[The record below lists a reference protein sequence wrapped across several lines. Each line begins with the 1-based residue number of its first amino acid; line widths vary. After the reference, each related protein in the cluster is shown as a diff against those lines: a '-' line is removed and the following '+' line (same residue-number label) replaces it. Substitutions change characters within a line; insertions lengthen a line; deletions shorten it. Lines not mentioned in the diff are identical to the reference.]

1 MTAPAATLRQYLGS
15 VFEVK
20 PTRRQLATWM
30 AGAGFT
36 LPALSLDQVA
46 AAEAPVA
53 PAPAATPP
61 TLDELYQPAGLLDTA
76 LSPNGSRLASLRVLR
91 EQVANPKT
99 GKGLA
104 KTVEKRTAYVALY
117 TTADL
122 ARPPAFVRV
131 GDYDV
136 EQVEWAND
144 ERLLI
149 WVRMSKDADGRQFGI
164 QLGAY
169 FFPFPIRR
177 VISVGADGSNPAV
190 LFGNQPKAVKRD
202 FDLGNVV
209 DRLPK
214 EEHIVLMQKWES
226 SKDRYGLYRV
236 DVRSGEATLVELGE
250 KATDG
255 WYVQDGRAVLRFDS
269 NYRGTTFS
277 VFGRAPG
284 QNDWALIRKTRRNEM
299 KRYADLDVVGVTA
312 QPGVV
317 LISHRDDKEE
327 FAAIKEFDIRSLAMG
342 RTLKSV
348 EGADITGVVMDEAET
363 LVAVEFKRDRQDY
376 LFDDA
381 GLTKHYRALNRFYQG
396 EANVTLYD
404 VSLDHRHVIFLV
416 TGPRQPGQFVY
427 YNLSTQHLD
436 VLGDQYEHLTPGRL
450 ARMETLQVTTRD
462 GAQIAAYLSHPIG
475 EAKNRPMVVV
485 PHGGP
490 EVRDHYDWDRWTQ
503 ALCAKGWMVLQP
515 QFRGSGGY
523 GKSFGDAGRKHWGD
537 RMQEDVEDAVA
548 QVVAT
553 GAADPRR
560 LALMGASYGGYAAMM
575 GVVRR
580 PTLYQC
586 AVAISGDFDLV
597 DSLAFSRKEDGA
609 DSDTYAYWVASMGDP
624 KKDAALLK
632 AHSPRQRVE
641 EIVVPVMMVAG
652 TEDTIVSPQQSR
664 DMAKAL
670 KKAGKT
676 YEHFELNGE
685 GHTGWSSDN
694 EKKVLTE
701 AIRFIAKAVG

>member
-1 MTAPAATLRQYLGS
+1 MR
-15 VFEVK
+15 
-20 PTRRQLATWM
+20 PTRRQVAAAM
-30 AGAGFT
+30 IGAGFA

-46 AAEAPVA
+46 AAD
-53 PAPAATPP
+53 APAAPTPAALPP

-76 LSPNGSRLASLRVLR
+76 LSPNGGRLASLRVLR

-99 GKGLA
+99 GKNEP

-117 TTADL
+117 ASADL
-122 ARPPAFVRV
+122 TRPPTFVRI

-149 WVRMSKDADGRQFGI
+149 WVRMSKDARGNPTGI
-164 QLGAY
+164 QLGGY
-169 FFPFPIRR
+169 FFAFPIRR
-177 VISVGADGSNPAV
+177 VISVGADGTNPVV

-209 DRLPK
+209 DRLPRD
-214 EEHIVLMQKWES
+214 EHIVLMQKWES

-236 DVRSGEATLVELGE
+236 DVRTGEATLVELGE
-250 KATDG
+250 KSTDG
-255 WYVQDGRAVLRFDS
+255 WYVQDGVPVLRFDS

-284 QNDWALIRKTRRNEM
+284 QTDWALIRKTRRNEM
-299 KRYADLDVVGVTA
+299 ERFTDLDVVGVTA

-317 LISHRDDKEE
+317 LISHREDKEE
-327 FAAIKEFDIRSLAMG
+327 FAAIKEFDIRNLTMG

-348 EGADITGVVMDEAET
+348 EGADITGVTMDEAET
-363 LVAVEFKRDRQDY
+363 LVAVEFMRDRRDY
-376 LFDDA
+376 LFDDP
-381 GLTKHYRALNRFYQG
+381 GLTKHYKALNKFYKG

-404 VSLDHRHVIFLV
+404 ISLDHKHVIFYV

-427 YNLSTQHLD
+427 YNLKTQHLD
-436 VLGDQYEHLTPGRL
+436 VLGDQYEHLTAERL
-450 ARMETLQVTTRD
+450 ARMETLEITTRD
-462 GAQIAAYLSHPIG
+462 GTRITAYLSHPIG
-475 EAKNRPMVVV
+475 EAKNRPMVVM

-490 EVRDHYDWDRWTQ
+490 EVRDHYEWDRWAQ
-503 ALCAKGWMVLQP
+503 ALCARGWLVLQP
-515 QFRGSGGY
+515 NFRGSGGY
-523 GKSFGDAGRKHWGD
+523 GKRFGEAGRKQWGE
-537 RMQEDVEDAVA
+537 RMQQDVEDAVA
-548 QVVAT
+548 HVVAS
-553 GAADPRR
+553 GAADPNR
-560 LALMGASYGGYAAMM
+560 LAIMGASYGGYAAMM
-575 GVVRR
+575 GVVRQ
-580 PTLYQC
+580 PTLYKC
-586 AVAISGDFDLV
+586 AVAISGDFDLI

-624 KKDAALLK
+624 KTDAALLR
-632 AHSPRQRVE
+632 AHSPRQRVN

-676 YEHFELNGE
+676 YEHIELPGE
-685 GHTGWSSDN
+685 GHTGWSDAN

-701 AIRFIAKAVG
+701 AMRFIGKAFG

>member
-1 MTAPAATLRQYLGS
+1 
-15 VFEVK
+15 
-20 PTRRQLATWM
+20 M
-30 AGAGFT
+30 AGAGMI
-36 LPALSLDQVA
+36 LPAMSLEPVM
-46 AAEAPVA
+46 AAETPVPDKPSTA
-53 PAPAATPP
+53 PP

-76 LSPNGSRLASLRVLR
+76 LSPNGVRIASLRVLR
-91 EQVANPKT
+91 EQVPNPQIGPKANKDDP
-99 GKGLA
+99 

-117 TTADL
+117 QSVDL
-122 ARPPAFVRV
+122 TRPPAFVRI

-149 WVRMSKDADGRQFGI
+149 WVRMTKDANGRPFGI

-169 FFPFPIRR
+169 FFPFPVRR
-177 VISVGADGSNPAV
+177 VISVEADGANPVV

-209 DRLPK
+209 DRLPG
-214 EEHIVLMQKWES
+214 ETDVVLMQKWES

-236 DVRSGEATLVELGE
+236 DVRTGEAVLVELGE
-250 KATDG
+250 KSTDG
-255 WYVQDGRAVLRFDS
+255 WYVQDGKAVLRFDS
-269 NYRGTTFS
+269 NYRGTTYS

-284 QNDWALIRKTRRNEM
+284 QTDWALIRKTRRTEM
-299 KRYADLDVVGVTA
+299 KRFADLDVVGVTP

-317 LISHRDDKEE
+317 LISHREEKEE
-327 FAAIKEFDIRSLAMG
+327 FAAIKEFDIRNLSMG

-348 EGADITGVVMDEAET
+348 EGADVTGVTMDEAEK

-376 LFDDA
+376 LFDDP
-381 GLTKHYRALNRFYQG
+381 GLARHYKALNKFYKG

-404 VSLDHRHVIFLV
+404 ISLDHKHVIFFV

-427 YNLSTQHLD
+427 YNLKTQHLD
-436 VLGDQYEHLTPGRL
+436 VLGDQYEHLTAERL
-450 ARMETLQVTTRD
+450 ARMETLEVTTRD
-462 GAQIAAYLSHPIG
+462 GAKITAFLSHPVG
-475 EAKNRPMVVV
+475 EAKNRPMIVM

-490 EVRDHYDWDRWTQ
+490 EVRDHYDWDRWVQ

-515 QFRGSGGY
+515 NFRGSGGY

-548 QVVAT
+548 HVVAS
-553 GAADPRR
+553 GAADPQR
-560 LALMGASYGGYAAMM
+560 LAIMGASYGGYAAMM
-575 GVVRR
+575 GVVRQ
-580 PTLYQC
+580 PTLYKC
-586 AVAISGDFDLV
+586 AVAISGDYDLI

-624 KKDAALLK
+624 KKDQALLK
-632 AHSPRQRVE
+632 AHSPRQRVA
-641 EIVVPVMMVAG
+641 EIAVPVMMVAG
-652 TEDTIVSPQQSR
+652 TEDTIVSPDQAR
-664 DMAKAL
+664 DMAKVL

-676 YEHFELNGE
+676 YKHFELPGE
-685 GHTGWSSDN
+685 GHSGWSDAN

-701 AIRFIAKAVG
+701 ATRFITAAFG